1 MVHNKFAGIT
11 VPAIITSPADVS
23 RLHREVAALDEYLHQ
38 ENLRTP
44 GQASAKLPRTS
55 HLLDELV
62 ASNKLNLLEAETRRH
77 LLDFL
82 ADVAANAPVVH
93 ISFAVDPSA
102 AFLQKIV
109 HWFRQNIHPSVLIR
123 VGLQPS
129 IAAGCVVRTT
139 NRYYDFSLREYF
151 KKSQPLLIKT
161 LETGPGSER

>member
-1 MVHNKFAGIT
+1 MVHSKFASLR
-11 VPAIITSPADVS
+11 VPAVITSPADVS
-23 RLHREVAALDEYLHQ
+23 RLHREIAALHDYLHQ
-38 ENLRTP
+38 ENLRKP

-62 ASNKLNLLEAETRRH
+62 ASNSLNLLETETRQH

-109 HWFRQNIHPSVLIR
+109 HWFRENIHPSILVR
-123 VGLQPS
+123 VGLQPN

-139 NRYYDFSLREYF
+139 NRYYDFSLREYL
-151 KKSQPLLIKT
+151 KKSQPILVKA
-161 LETGPGSER
+161 LEADPTP